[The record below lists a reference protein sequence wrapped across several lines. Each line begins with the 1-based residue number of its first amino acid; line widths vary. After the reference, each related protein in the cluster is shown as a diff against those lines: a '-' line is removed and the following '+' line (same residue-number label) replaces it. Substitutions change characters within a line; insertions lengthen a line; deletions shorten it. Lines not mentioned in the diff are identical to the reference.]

1 MNFANL
7 SLPLLLAGAAGL
19 AGLLY
24 VLQQLRIRY
33 TEVQVPTAMFWREAA
48 RDAPVRVFRRRFRHW
63 LAYLLS
69 LLICWLLWLGL
80 AEPRVDD
87 PQGGEFHVL
96 FLDGSAHM
104 SAADDLE
111 RATDRLRDDL
121 RRLPEDRREVIWGGA
136 FNLKLLNAGEES
148 LLFDRRIE
156 ALQAE
161 QAPSAVEQQLGL
173 LELSGAYPE
182 SVRFVVYGRAPVSS
196 DALARLPEGVKV
208 ERAGD
213 FSQPEPNRGIVAL
226 GQGHAASGRWDTVD
240 VLVRIGATGDL
251 STEPGDLLISLDG
264 ASLAGMVIEEA
275 PTGGFVVRDVPATGG
290 VLEVRLAEPDALP
303 ADDSA
308 QLGLPERRILKVA
321 VSAGLGSVLLDT
333 VGADPGLILAGDQA
347 DLVFRQAG
355 EDLGAGLPALE
366 FALMNEQQA
375 AFEIEYTGDM
385 DAELVLLDSL
395 QRLGLHLIDGA
406 GLAAEAGREVGVQ
419 AAPGERRGVSVWA
432 ELLEERYNFTGSR
445 AFPLFISRAARWLAE
460 EEPAYAYLAAG
471 RYAPEETSEFA
482 LAGPDNSATRLLG
495 SELAPLRAGPL
506 ASSVAPGGYPVS
518 LLSTTVS
525 TAQAGVELP
534 SFSPSAVGLSGPSLI
549 ALLLVLAALALL
561 ACEWYAYQRGLMP

>member
-80 AEPRVDD
+80 AEPQVDD
-87 PQGGEFHVL
+87 PDGGEFHVL

-104 SAADDLE
+104 AAADDLE
-111 RATDRLRDDL
+111 RASDRLRNDL
-121 RRLPEDRREVIWGGA
+121 RRLPEERREVIWGGA
-136 FNLKLLNAGEES
+136 FNVKLLNAGEES
-148 LLFDRRIE
+148 LLLDRRLE
-156 ALQAE
+156 GLAVE
-161 QAPSAVEQQLGL
+161 QAPSAMEEQLGL
-173 LELSGAYPE
+173 LALPGAYPE
-182 SVRFVVYGRAPVSS
+182 SVRFVVYGRAPVSAE
-196 DALARLPEGVKV
+196 ALDRLPESVTV

-213 FSQPEPNRGIVAL
+213 FAEPGPNRGIVAL
-226 GQGHAASGRWDTVD
+226 GQGHAASARWDTVD
-240 VLVRIGATGDL
+240 VLVRIGATGGL
-251 STEPGDLLISLDG
+251 STESGDLVLSLDG
-264 ASLAGMVIEEA
+264 APLEGMVVEEA
-275 PTGGFVVRDVPATGG
+275 PPGGFVIRDVPAAGG
-290 VLEVRLAEPDALP
+290 VLEARLAEPDALP

-308 QLGLPERRILKVA
+308 QLGLPVRRILKVA
-321 VSAGLGSVLLDT
+321 VSNGLGSVLVDT
-333 VGADPGLILAGDQA
+333 VSADPGLTLAEDEA

-355 EDLGAGLPALE
+355 EQFGAGLPALE
-366 FALMNEQQA
+366 FALMDEQQA
-375 AFEIEYTGDM
+375 AFEIEYTGDV

-445 AFPLFISRAARWLAE
+445 SFPLFISRAARWLAE

-482 LAGPDNSATRLLG
+482 LAGPDNSATVLLG

-506 ASSVAPGGYPVS
+506 PASSGAGAYPVS
-518 LLSTTVS
+518 LLSTKVS
-525 TAQAGVELP
+525 TAQAGEQLP
-534 SFSPSAVGLSGPSLI
+534 SFSPSAVGLSGPSLM

-561 ACEWYAYQRGLMP
+561 AFEWYAYQRGLMP